1 MFKKKKLAVMA
12 ERDAVK
18 KEFAGLKATIA
29 NAAERADATIE
40 RLKAKAREKTSP
52 LRLVIK

>member
-1 MFKKKKLAVMA
+1 MFKKKKAAAMA

-40 RLKAKAREKTSP
+40 RLKAKAKEKTTP